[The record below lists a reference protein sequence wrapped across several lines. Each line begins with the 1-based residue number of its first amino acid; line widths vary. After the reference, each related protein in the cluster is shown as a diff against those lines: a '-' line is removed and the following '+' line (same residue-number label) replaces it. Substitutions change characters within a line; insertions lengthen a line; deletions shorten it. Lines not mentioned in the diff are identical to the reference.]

1 MFPQTFLKPCLR
13 RMQLCITFLSLFSC
27 GNAKVSERDWER
39 PRSWEHFGNFV
50 GTLREPCGIALGS
63 PQEPGNYIFRIVQIQ
78 YGMLRSTCLVLYC
91 TRILYCINILYYTRI
106 LYYINVLYNT
116 HALYTTMK
124 SILQGPT
131 PYFYTLH
138 SPLPWQWLWDNHFLG
153 GNNVGNIEA
162 TFFT

>member
-39 PRSWEHFGNFV
+39 PRSCLHFENFV
-50 GTLREPCGIALGS
+50 GTLREPSGIALGS
-63 PQEPGNYIFRIVQIQ
+63 PHEPGNYVFRIVQIQ
-78 YGMLRSTCLVLYC
+78 YGMLRSTC
-91 TRILYCINILYYTRI
+91 RILYCTCILYCISVLYYMCV
-106 LYYINVLYNT
+106 LYYINIFYNT

-138 SPLPWQWLWDNHFLG
+138 SPLP
-153 GNNVGNIEA
+153 
-162 TFFT
+162 